1 MKTLPALLSLALG
14 LSLIPATF
22 AADKKP
28 APAAKPAQSAAAKP
42 AAKPA
47 SEPKK
52 DESVVGVLVERSVG
66 GFINLR
72 IEDGKFVMAFL
83 DAEKKEIDPNVRSAT
98 VRYRKNKSDHRFLL
112 TGSEGGKTLRCSLP
126 VDRPYIF
133 NALRIALIDDSEE
146 TAAETYVKN
155 FKQLAAGEPDTLPV
169 DEMTP
174 EQVQKIKK

>member
-1 MKTLPALLSLALG
+1 MKTLSALLSLALG

-28 APAAKPAQSAAAKP
+28 APAAKPAQVAAAKP
-42 AAKPA
+42 TAA
-47 SEPKK
+47 EQKK
-52 DESVVGVLVERSVG
+52 DEPIVGILVERSVG
-66 GFINLR
+66 GFINLK

-83 DAEKKEIDPNVRSAT
+83 DAEKKEIEPNVRSAT

-112 TGSEGGKTLRCSLP
+112 TGAEGSKTLRCNLP

-133 NALRIALIDDSEE
+133 NGLRIALIDDSEE
-146 TAAETYVKN
+146 SAAETYVKN
-155 FKQLAAGEPDTLPV
+155 FKQLAPGEPDSIPV

-174 EQVQKIKK
+174 EQLQKIAK